1 VTDIVAPED
10 MKVQMNQYEEEEED
24 VLIINEDVRVTEYS
38 PRVF

>member
-1 VTDIVAPED
+1 VTDIGAHED
-10 MKVQMNQYEEEEED
+10 LKVQMNQYDEEEED